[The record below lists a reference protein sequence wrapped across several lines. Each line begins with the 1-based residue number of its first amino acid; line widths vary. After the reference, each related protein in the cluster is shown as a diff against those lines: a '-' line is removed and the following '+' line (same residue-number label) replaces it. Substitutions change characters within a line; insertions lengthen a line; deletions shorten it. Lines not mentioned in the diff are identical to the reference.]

1 MPCRGIAA
9 RRSTTRSPRPTV
21 TRLAECLLPLLS
33 DEQDQAIAEAQTALD
48 KKQGDAGQAVFLM
61 AQAHAMQGD
70 MDGAVQSFTQALT
83 LTKDPHTLA
92 WSHIYL
98 GRIDDI
104 KQERSAALTQ
114 YKAALDVKSG
124 LPDAIAAAQ
133 QGMQEPYAI
142 PKRDA
147 APAGDPAPAAQDK
160 DN

>member
-1 MPCRGIAA
+1 
-9 RRSTTRSPRPTV
+9 
-21 TRLAECLLPLLS
+21 
-33 DEQDQAIAEAQTALD
+33 
-48 KKQGDAGQAVFLM
+48 M

-70 MDGAVQSFTQALT
+70 MDGAVQNFTQALT
-83 LTKDPHTLA
+83 MTKDPHTLA

-133 QGMQEPYAI
+133 KGMQEPYTV
-142 PKRDA
+142 PKRDR
-147 APAGDPAPAAQDK
+147 APGGDAPGAAQSS

>member
-1 MPCRGIAA
+1 
-9 RRSTTRSPRPTV
+9 
-21 TRLAECLLPLLS
+21 
-33 DEQDQAIAEAQTALD
+33 
-48 KKQGDAGQAVFLM
+48 M

-70 MDGAVQSFTQALT
+70 MADAEQNFSRALT

-124 LPDAIAAAQ
+124 LPDAVAAAQ
-133 QGMQEPYAI
+133 RGMQEPYTV
-142 PKRDA
+142 PKRGPA
-147 APAGDPAPAAQDK
+147 AGDNGAAQNK
-160 DN
+160 DDD